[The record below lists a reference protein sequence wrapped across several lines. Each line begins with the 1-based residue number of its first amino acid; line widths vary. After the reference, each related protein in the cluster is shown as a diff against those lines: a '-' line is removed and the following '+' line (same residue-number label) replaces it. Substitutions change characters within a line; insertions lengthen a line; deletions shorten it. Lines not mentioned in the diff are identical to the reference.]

1 MYDSLRPEDSITRGN
16 GARQTALKWLLVLSV
31 SIVILLVPAPSGITP
46 QAWRLLAIFAGTIV
60 GLIVQPLP
68 LGAMALVGLTSAAVS
83 GALTAGQA
91 LAGYADPLVWLVFA
105 AFCISRGMIKTGLGR
120 RIALIFIRAMGRT
133 SLGLGYSVVASDV
146 VLGMIIP
153 SNGARSGGIVFPVVK
168 SLAETFDSRPGPT
181 ATRLGTFLMLVVY
194 HGDITVSAMFFTGNT
209 ANPLIASLARQVTGI
224 EIGYSRWMLSAIVPA
239 IASLIA
245 VPLFLYW
252 AQPPQVKQT
261 PAAADFAAAELDA
274 LGPMA
279 RSEKMMLAVFGLIT
293 LLWMT
298 KGWNNID
305 YSVTALVGLGA
316 LLLGGVLTWSDV
328 LAERNGWDVFVW
340 YGAIY
345 QMARSLGEAGV
356 TKAFA
361 QAAGHATVAVS
372 WWIALPVLVF
382 TYLYAH
388 YAFASITA
396 RVSALYAAFLIVVI
410 AAGTPPYL
418 ALFSLAGVSS
428 LGASL
433 THYGTTPS
441 PIYYGAGYTTLG
453 GWWRIGFMVATLNTI
468 VWITIGAIWWKV
480 LGWW

>member
-1 MYDSLRPEDSITRGN
+1 VPN
-16 GARQTALKWLLVLSV
+16 PPAARRTALTWLLLV
-31 SIVILLVPAPSGITP
+31 SIPILILLVPAPAGVTP
-46 QAWRLLAIFAGTIV
+46 QGWRLLAIFVGTIA
-60 GLIVQPLP
+60 GLIMQPLP
-68 LGAMALVGLTSAAVS
+68 LGAMALVGLTTAAVS

-91 LAGYADPLVWLVFA
+91 LAGYADPLVWLVLA

-120 RIALIFIRAMGRT
+120 RIALLFIRAMGRT

-168 SLAETFDSRPGPT
+168 SLAETYDSRPGPT

-194 HGDITVSAMFFTGNT
+194 HCDITVSAMFFTGNT
-209 ANPLIASLARQVTGI
+209 ANPLIASLAKQVAGI
-224 EIGYSRWMLSAIVPA
+224 EISYSRWMLSAIVPA
-239 IASLIA
+239 IASLAA

-252 AQPPQVKQT
+252 TQPPQVKQT
-261 PAAADFAAAELDA
+261 PAAADFAATELNA
-274 LGPMA
+274 LGPMT
-279 RSEKMMLAVFGLIT
+279 RPEKTMLAVFGLIT

-305 YSVTALVGLGA
+305 YSITALAGLA
-316 LLLGGVLTWSDV
+316 LLLLGGVLTWDDV
-328 LAERNGWDVFVW
+328 LSERNGWDVFVW

-356 TKAFA
+356 AKAFA
-361 QAAGHATVAVS
+361 QAAGHAMAGVS
-372 WWIALPVLVF
+372 WWVAWPVLLFV
-382 TYLYAH
+382 YLYAH

-418 ALFSLAGVSS
+418 AAFSLACVST

-433 THYGTTPS
+433 THYGTTPA

-453 GWWRIGFMVATLNTI
+453 GWWRTGFFVATLNAI
-468 VWITIGAIWWKV
+468 VWVTVGAVWWKT

>member
-1 MYDSLRPEDSITRGN
+1 MAHA
-16 GARQTALKWLLVLSV
+16 ARRTALTWLVLV
-31 SIVILLVPAPSGITP
+31 SIPLAILLVPRPDAITP
-46 QAWRLLAIFAGTIV
+46 QAWRLLAIFVGTIA
-60 GLIVQPLP
+60 GLILQPLP
-68 LGAMALVGLTSAAVS
+68 LGAMALIGLTTAACT

-91 LAGYADPLVWLVFA
+91 LAGYADPLVWLVLA

-120 RIALIFIRAMGRT
+120 RIALLFIRAIGRT
-133 SLGLGYSVVASDV
+133 SLGLGYSVVASDT

-168 SLAETFDSRPGPT
+168 SLAETYDSRPGPT
-181 ATRLGTFLMLVVY
+181 AARLGRFLMLVVY
-194 HGDITVSAMFFTGNT
+194 HCDITVSAMFFTGNT
-209 ANPLIASLARQVTGI
+209 ANPLIASLAKQVAGI
-224 EIGYSRWMLSAIVPA
+224 EISYSRWMLSAIVPA
-239 IASLIA
+239 LASLVV
-245 VPLFLYW
+245 VPLFLYRT
-252 AQPPQVKQT
+252 QPPEVKDT
-261 PAAADFAAAELDA
+261 PAAADFAAAELEA

-279 RSEKMMLAVFGLIT
+279 RPERVMLAVFGFIT
-293 LLWMT
+293 VLWMT

-305 YSVTALVGLGA
+305 YSITALVGLA
-316 LLLGGVLTWSDV
+316 LLLLGGVLTWDDV

-345 QMARSLGEAGV
+345 QMARSLGDAGV
-356 TKAFA
+356 AKVFA
-361 QAAGHATVAVS
+361 QAAGHAMGGVS
-372 WWIALPVLVF
+372 WWIAWPVLLLV
-382 TYLYAH
+382 YLYAH

-418 ALFSLAGVSS
+418 AAFSLACVSS

-453 GWWRIGFMVATLNTI
+453 GWWRTGFLVATLNAI
-468 VWITIGAIWWKV
+468 VWVTVGAVWWKA